1 MTKSV
6 FSQPVFHHKGL
17 NMLRILSLVLSFL
30 LGRYEQTF
38 KRSTI
43 ILIDQFISKS
53 RKLFIFSA
61 ILGIVILLFVSGL
74 IMSIVQATAQYD
86 RQGYIAMNS
95 SLLVGLILA
104 AVTFVTLLAMF
115 SRSAWEMR
123 FRQEI
128 APLTSDDSK
137 KKKDETPNAFEQA
150 ITLLIADFLKE
161 REQNRQTKQNAKAET
176 QREKAA
182 TNGAASRTH
191 NPSHHVVN

>member
-1 MTKSV
+1 
-6 FSQPVFHHKGL
+6 
-17 NMLRILSLVLSFL
+17 MLRILSLVLSFL